1 MANFGDFLKG
11 VVDYGS
17 SRIAASNDLRDEEAK
32 ARMLARLQREEGRSS
47 RVIQEG
53 TRWFEVTVNGDGQ
66 EVSRREL
73 SQSEARERNR
83 TEATAD
89 AQLQATL
96 IGSKSAERTLSMADT
111 VYADEQ
117 AYKDATLDIARQNA
131 RASAAS
137 ASAQQGLVS
146 QGLRDSAQNY
156 MAGQLERI
164 STAIRAEAG
173 NTEGGNQLTTQYNT
187 LLDTYSNIINR
198 LERGEISPTQAR
210 AEFNR
215 EYAELN
221 AKLQSSP

>member
-32 ARMLARLQREEGRSS
+32 MRMIARLQREEGRNT

-53 TRWFEVTVNGDGQ
+53 TRWFEVTVNGNGE

-89 AQLQATL
+89 AQLQSTL
-96 IGSKSAERTLSMADT
+96 IGSKSAERTLGMADQ
-111 VYADEQ
+111 VYSDEQ
-117 AYKDATLDIARQNA
+117 AYRQAQLDIARQNA
-131 RASAAS
+131 ATNRQNAA
-137 ASAQQGLVS
+137 ANAGVVN

-221 AKLQSSP
+221 AKLQPSL